1 MSNDKNV
8 PQDAIDEV
16 YLEPETTSLD
26 ANSLYDD
33 IFDAGQLT
41 DHTIN
46 VTRIDSESLL
56 RGLPTQVVH
65 PWRTVAR
72 TAIQHVSSIIVT
84 GVIWLLLGLGV
95 DVSNLETELVIS
107 VALILTT
114 IFSGL
119 FARIMASNGV
129 ENFLVKWLTPLAT
142 GVSEEDK

>member
-1 MSNDKNV
+1 MSENKEANGTNYDK
-8 PQDAIDEV
+8 IDV
-16 YLEPETTSLD
+16 RALHSGNIT
-26 ANSLYDD
+26 
-33 IFDAGQLT
+33 AGHLV

-46 VTRIDSESLL
+46 VSRIESESLL
-56 RGLPTQVVH
+56 HGLPTQVVH

-72 TAIQHVSSIIVT
+72 TAIQHLSGIIVT

-142 GVSEEDK
+142 GVSEEDKSPAAKK